1 MHTKFIYMQKII
13 IIISI
18 ISIFCTNILASQK
31 YEIRA
36 AWITTIGGLDWPT
49 VKATSEYGI
58 KRQKEELCKQLDMLK
73 EANFNTVLFQTRLR
87 GDVIYPSVYETFAE
101 SLAGKTGR
109 NPGYD
114 PLKFAIE
121 ECHKR
126 GMELHAWMVC
136 IPAGND
142 RQVRLLGS
150 KSIVKKKPAMCIHFK
165 NAWYLDPGNPET
177 ATYLAAIAKEITMN
191 YDIDGIHL
199 DYIRYPENGEKFPD
213 GKTYR
218 KYGKGKDLTQ
228 WRRDN
233 ITSIVRGIYNEVK
246 SIKLWVKVSSAPV
259 GKYNDT
265 SRYSSKGWNA
275 YNAVYQ
281 DAKLWMKD
289 GIHDAVFPMMYF
301 RDNQF
306 YPFALDWEENKH
318 GRWVIPG
325 LGVYFLKH
333 KAHEWDIN
341 EIKRQIYF
349 SRRNGLDGQAFFRN
363 EFLMRNTCG
372 LTDSL
377 KNCFYTHPAA
387 VPPMVWQDSIAPSQP
402 INGEISFINNSV
414 KINWEESDSSKT
426 ETLTYRI
433 YASDFYPVDTNDG
446 KNIVCLRHNSTS
458 FSHSTE
464 DGNIKRFW
472 AVTATDRYG
481 NESSPLALNHPE
493 NRKKMVCVNKLP
505 EAQDGCV
512 ISVNDIT
519 GMELYRT
526 KCSPDELVKKL
537 RNGVYSIQY
546 VLPNGKQKNI
556 TLIISETER

>member
-1 MHTKFIYMQKII
+1 MHAKLNNMQRIITIIYLLII
-13 IIISI
+13 L
-18 ISIFCTNILASQK
+18 FTNTFASPK

-87 GDVIYPSVYETFAE
+87 GDVIYPSKYETFAE
-101 SLAGKTGR
+101 SLTGKTGR

-126 GMELHAWMVC
+126 GMELHAWIVC

-150 KSIVKKKPAMCIHFK
+150 KSVVKKKTAMCIHFK

-177 ATYLAAIAKEITMN
+177 ATYLAAMAKEITSN

-199 DYIRYPENGEKFPD
+199 DYIRYPENGENFPD
-213 GKTYR
+213 GKMYS
-218 KYGKGKDLTQ
+218 KYGKGKNRAQ

-233 ITSIVRGIYNEVK
+233 ITSIVRKIHNEVK
-246 SIKLWVKVSSAPV
+246 SIKPWIKVSSAPV

-265 SRYSSKGWNA
+265 RRYSSKGWNA

-281 DAKLWMKD
+281 DARLWMEK
-289 GIHDAVFPMMYF
+289 GIHDAIFPMMYF

-306 YPFALDWEENKH
+306 YPFALDWEESKH
-318 GRWVIPG
+318 GRWVVPG
-325 LGVYFLKH
+325 LGVYFLKYRVQ
-333 KAHEWDIN
+333 EWDIN
-341 EIKRQIYF
+341 EIIRQINF
-349 SRRNGLDGQAFFRN
+349 TRRNGLDGQAFFRN
-363 EFLMRNTCG
+363 EFLMKNTCG

-377 KNCFYTHPAA
+377 KCRFYAYPAA

-402 INGEISFINNSV
+402 KNGTISFASDSV
-414 KINWEESDSSKT
+414 KINWEKADSSIT
-426 ETLTYRI
+426 EEVTYRI

-446 KNIVCLRHNSTS
+446 KNIICLKHNSCS
-458 FSHSTE
+458 FCHSTK
-464 DGNIKRFW
+464 DGSIKRFW

-481 NESSPLALNHPE
+481 NESSPLTLNCPS
-493 NRKKMVCVNKLP
+493 NDKRMICVNKLP
-505 EAQDGCV
+505 ETPEGCT

-519 GMELYRT
+519 GMELFRT
-526 KCSPDELVKKL
+526 KCNPDELIKKL
-537 RNGVYSIQY
+537 SKGVYSIQY
-546 VLPNGKQKNI
+546 IHPNGKQENI
-556 TLIISETER
+556 TLIISETDQ

>member
-1 MHTKFIYMQKII
+1 MLA
-13 IIISI
+13 
-18 ISIFCTNILASQK
+18 IFSANIKASSK

-49 VKATSEYGI
+49 VKATSAYGI

-87 GDVIYPSVYETFAE
+87 GDVIYPSIYETFAE

-126 GMELHAWMVC
+126 GMEIHAWMVC

-142 RQVRLLGS
+142 RQVKLLGKQS
-150 KSIVKKKPAMCIHFK
+150 VVKKKPTMCIHFK
-165 NAWYLDPGNPET
+165 RAWYLDPGNPET
-177 ATYLAAIAKEITMN
+177 AKYLAAIAKEITMN

-199 DYIRYPENGEKFPD
+199 DYIRYPENAENFPD
-213 GKTYR
+213 GKTFR
-218 KYGKGKDLTQ
+218 KYGKGKTISQ

-233 ITSIVRGIYNEVK
+233 ITSIVKEIYNDVK
-246 SIKLWVKVSSAPV
+246 RIKPWVKVSSSPV

-265 SRYSSKGWNA
+265 RRYSSKGWNA
-275 YNAVYQ
+275 FNAVYQ
-281 DAKLWMKD
+281 DAKLWLET

-301 RDNQF
+301 RDNHF

-318 GRWVIPG
+318 GRFVVPG
-325 LGVYFLKH
+325 LGIYFLKQ

-341 EIKRQIYF
+341 EIMRQIYF
-349 SRRNGLDGQAFFRN
+349 TRRNGLDGQAFFRN
-363 EFLMRNTCG
+363 EFLMKNTCG

-377 KNCFYTHPAA
+377 KCRFYTYPAA
-387 VPPMVWQDSIAPSQP
+387 VPPMVWQDSIAPAQP
-402 INGEISFINNSV
+402 VNGVISFRNDSV
-414 KINWEESDSSKT
+414 MINWDKADSSKT
-426 ETLTYRI
+426 EEASYRI

-446 KNIVCLRHNSTS
+446 KNIICLKHKSNSFHYS
-458 FSHSTE
+458 SK
-464 DGNIKRFW
+464 DGKIKRFW
-472 AVTATDRYG
+472 AITATDRYG
-481 NESSPLALNHPE
+481 NESSPLE
-493 NRKKMVCVNKLP
+493 INRPADDERIISVNKLP
-505 EAQDGCV
+505 EAPEGCV

-519 GMELYRT
+519 GMELFRT
-526 KCSPDELVKKL
+526 KSSSDELVKKL
-537 RNGVYSIQY
+537 QKGVYSIQY
-546 VLPNGKQKNI
+546 ILPDGKQENI
-556 TLIISETER
+556 TLIISERGQ

>member
-1 MHTKFIYMQKII
+1 MLA
-13 IIISI
+13 
-18 ISIFCTNILASQK
+18 IFSANIKASSK

-49 VKATSEYGI
+49 VKATSAYGI

-87 GDVIYPSVYETFAE
+87 GDVIYPSIYETFAE

-126 GMELHAWMVC
+126 GMEIHAWMVC

-142 RQVRLLGS
+142 RQVKLLGKQS
-150 KSIVKKKPAMCIHFK
+150 VVKKKPTMCIHFK
-165 NAWYLDPGNPET
+165 RAWYLDPGNPET
-177 ATYLAAIAKEITMN
+177 AKYLAAIAKEITMN

-199 DYIRYPENGEKFPD
+199 DYIRYPENGENFPD
-213 GKTYR
+213 GKTFR
-218 KYGKGKDLTQ
+218 KYGKGKNLTQ

-233 ITSIVRGIYNEVK
+233 ITSIVREIYNDVK
-246 SIKLWVKVSSAPV
+246 IIKPWVKVSSAPV

-265 SRYSSKGWNA
+265 RRYSSKGWNA

-281 DAKLWMKD
+281 DTKLWMET
-289 GIHDAVFPMMYF
+289 GIHDAIFPMMYF

-325 LGVYFLKH
+325 LGIYFLKI

-341 EIKRQIYF
+341 EILRQIYF
-349 SRRNGLDGQAFFRN
+349 TRRNGLDGQAFFRN
-363 EFLMRNTCG
+363 EFLMKNTCG

-377 KNCFYTHPAA
+377 KCRFYTYPAV
-387 VPPMVWQDSIAPSQP
+387 VPPMTWQDSIAPLPPQK
-402 INGEISFINNSV
+402 GEISLSNNCVS
-414 KINWEESDSSKT
+414 ICWEESESFKS
-426 ETLTYRI
+426 EEIVYRI
-433 YASDFYPVDTNDG
+433 YASDTYPVDTNDG
-446 KNIVCLRHNSTS
+446 RKIICLKQNTNSFVAKDS
-458 FSHSTE
+458 
-464 DGNIKRFW
+464 NIKRFW
-472 AVTATDRYG
+472 AITTIDRYG
-481 NESSPLALNHPE
+481 NESKPLAINHP
-493 NRKKMVCVNKLP
+493 NKDKRIICINKLP
-505 EAQDGCV
+505 DFPKASTIV
-512 ISVNDIT
+512 VNDIT
-519 GMELYRT
+519 GMELFRT
-526 KCSPDELVKKL
+526 KCDSEEFVKKL
-537 RNGVYSIQY
+537 NKGIYSIQIF
-546 VLPNGKQKNI
+546 LSNGEQENI
-556 TLIISETER
+556 TLFIK